1 MWLAVNGTSER
12 WILPIKAKNRSEV
25 HPSGTRAPSDHSE
38 IPIPAMRTRPSIQK
52 PVLVPSGSPNP
63 IGQIGQKTV
72 SAPVKPSHQPEA
84 CPHASSV
91 HPPMPTDRHGTHPIL
106 LSIPRLMRG
115 CSPCF
120 THNPEPLQRSH
131 QTGDC
136 WRGTNRR
143 RVGPTR
149 DDSRGCATTGAAMQA
164 TGGAHEKSFENKG

>member
-1 MWLAVNGTSER
+1 MRLAVNGTSER
-12 WILPIKAKNRSEV
+12 WILPIKAKKPFRSPPQWHPSPVRPFRNPNSCHAHPPKHSEARSCAVRFTQPNRS
-25 HPSGTRAPSDHSE
+25 DWSE
-38 IPIPAMRTRPSIQK
+38 DRLCAS
-52 PVLVPSGSPNP
+52 
-63 IGQIGQKTV
+63 KTV
-72 SAPVKPSHQPEA
+72 APARSLPSCQLGASTNADRPA
-84 CPHASSV
+84 RHA
-91 HPPMPTDRHGTHPIL
+91 PNF